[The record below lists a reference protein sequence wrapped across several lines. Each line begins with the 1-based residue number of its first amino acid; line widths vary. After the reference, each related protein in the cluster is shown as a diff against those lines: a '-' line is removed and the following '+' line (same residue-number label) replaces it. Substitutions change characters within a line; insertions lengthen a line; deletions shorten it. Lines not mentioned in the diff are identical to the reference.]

1 MRLRESSLL
10 ITSTIVLKLTVAVS
24 MRSYFYY
31 FSFLKNRVTDHRAG
45 VSSKNIED
53 FLKGGEELR
62 HMITVLQSHYKNN
75 ALEHILQEYKKEW
88 IILTSAKIGN
98 YSYCTVLGIP

>member
-1 MRLRESSLL
+1 MHP
-10 ITSTIVLKLTVAVS
+10 STIVLKLNVAVS

-75 ALEHILQEYKKEW
+75 ALEHILQEYKKE
-88 IILTSAKIGN
+88 
-98 YSYCTVLGIP
+98 